1 MLYIYIYLF
10 NSTLSLSTIRKDF
23 FINTRAE
30 MLTQPEAAKLNV

>member
-1 MLYIYIYLF
+1 MLYIYIF
-10 NSTLSLSTIRKDF
+10 DSTLSLSTIRKDF